1 MRDLARFQVVRR
13 RGVMIRALDLDVKFD
28 VQPFVYF
35 RSRFGFSKNGILTLQ
50 LQNMFLSNEY
60 TQENNL
66 KSPLA
71 RCGQKMW
78 PEERRRQNRADMM
91 SGWHSTQTESAASL
105 TVESET

>member
-28 VQPFVYF
+28 VQPFGNF
-35 RSRFGFSKNGILTLQ
+35 RSRFGFSKNGILTLL

-91 SGWHSTQTESAASL
+91 SG
-105 TVESET
+105 